1 MTVFKRLCRKLLRL
15 NRDIEYTKKCFSAS
29 HHPECKGRH
38 KIIIKMKILSK
49 CFLVFEVHIVGYG
62 VHKSNLFLSGGRVG
76 CYISYIELM
85 SDSQV

>member
-49 CFLVFEVHIVGYG
+49 CFLVFEVHIVGY
-62 VHKSNLFLSGGRVG
+62 VFIKAIYSFLEAEWDVTFHTSN
-76 CYISYIELM
+76 
-85 SDSQV
+85 